1 MRSVIQGGLGLSSWR
16 GCVFT
21 RKVPIR
27 TVALCVPLCVR
38 EIASPLPQTSVVP
51 DNHRSARWGVMTAH
65 IREWLCCLRATS
77 VYLEAH
83 PMLDDSDD
91 GRLGQSP

>member
-1 MRSVIQGGLGLSSWR
+1 
-16 GCVFT
+16 
-21 RKVPIR
+21 
-27 TVALCVPLCVR
+27 
-38 EIASPLPQTSVVP
+38 
-51 DNHRSARWGVMTAH
+51 MTAH